1 MGIVNRRNAI
11 FGWMALQVAKRVL
24 KQKAR
29 SAMPGIAEDS
39 RRPNTPAMLLA
50 ALALLGGALW
60 FWFSRDDDDY
70 EFSDPSS
77 P

>member
-1 MGIVNRRNAI
+1 MNRRNAI

-29 SAMPGIAEDS
+29 AAVLGMAEDS
-39 RRPNTPAMLLA
+39 RRPNTSAMLLA

-60 FWFSRDDDDY
+60 FWFSRDDDEH
-70 EFSDPSS
+70 EFPA
-77 P
+77 